1 MNKPL
6 ERLQIVQKRIENAC
20 LAAGRHPREIALL
33 AVSKRQSSDN
43 IIIFNDLGVVSFGE
57 NQVQEALQKQKE
69 LEQLD
74 LEWHF
79 IGAIQSNKT
88 RAIAEHF
95 QWVQSVDREK
105 ILLRLASQRDADAP
119 PLNICLQV
127 NIDQETQKGGAS
139 PEEILQL
146 ASLCQGLDNIK
157 LRGLMAIPKMTTDP
171 REQHD
176 SFRRV
181 RLLFEELLARG
192 FAVDTLSMGMSA
204 DLEIAIQEGSTMV
217 RIGTDLLGKR
227 NT

>member
-20 LAAGRHPREIALL
+20 LAADRDPGEVALL
-33 AVSKRQSSDN
+33 AVSKKQSPE
-43 IIIFNDLGVVSFGE
+43 IILTFNDLGVFSFGE
-57 NQVQEALQKQKE
+57 NQVQEALQKQKA
-69 LEQLD
+69 LAQLD

-105 ILLRLASQRDADAP
+105 ILRRLASQRGADAP

-127 NIDQETQKGGAS
+127 NIDDEVQKGGAT

-146 ASLCQGLDNIK
+146 ASLCQGLDNIE
-157 LRGLMAIPKMTTDP
+157 LRGLMAIPRMTTDP

-181 RLLFEELLARG
+181 RLLFEKLLAKG

>member
-6 ERLQIVQKRIENAC
+6 ERLQNVQKRIKNAC
-20 LAAGRHPREIALL
+20 LAAGRDPGEVALL
-33 AVSKRQSSDN
+33 AVSKKQSPE
-43 IIIFNDLGVVSFGE
+43 IILTFNNLGVFSFGE
-57 NQVQEALQKQKE
+57 NQVQEALKKQKA
-69 LEQLD
+69 LAQLD

-119 PLNICLQV
+119 PQNICLQV

-171 REQHD
+171 IEQHD

>member
-6 ERLQIVQKRIENAC
+6 ERLQNVQKRIEMAC
-20 LAAGRHPREIALL
+20 LAADRNPQEVALL
-33 AVSKRQSSDN
+33 AVSKKHSADK
-43 IIIFNDLGVVSFGE
+43 IITFNKLGIRSFGE
-57 NQVQEALQKQKE
+57 NQVQEALRKQDE
-69 LEQLD
+69 LKHLD

-88 RAIAEHF
+88 GAIAEHF

-105 ILLRLASQRDADAP
+105 VLLRLASQRSTENT
-119 PLNICLQV
+119 PLNVCLQV
-127 NIDQETQKGGAS
+127 NIDHEKQKGGAA
-139 PEEILQL
+139 PDEIMQL
-146 ASLCQGLDNIK
+146 ASLCQGLNNIK
-157 LRGLMAIPKMTTDP
+157 LRGLMAIPKLTNDP
-171 REQHD
+171 MEQHD

-181 RLLFEELLARG
+181 RLLFEQMKSKG

-227 NT
+227 ES